1 MRIELDLLVSSFD
14 TADRKTMK
22 SLHTNPE
29 CQQLNVT
36 PVLSALNYIFFS
48 MLYLCSAL
56 SASSVRIYTKSYI
69 KGIFK

>member
-1 MRIELDLLVSSFD
+1 MRIEFDLLVSSFD

-36 PVLSALNYIFFS
+36 PVLSALNYIYFFYVVS
-48 MLYLCSAL
+48 LFGVVSLFCQDIHKVLY
-56 SASSVRIYTKSYI
+56 
-69 KGIFK
+69 KGNF

>member
-1 MRIELDLLVSSFD
+1 MDLLVSSFD

-36 PVLSALNYIFFS
+36 PVLSALNYFFFYVVS
-48 MLYLCSAL
+48 LFGVVSLFSQDIQVLY
-56 SASSVRIYTKSYI
+56 KGNFYI
-69 KGIFK
+69 ED